1 MKFFTSKIQFKF
13 ILILLLFISL
23 AQSQTG
29 KISGFVYSSKTGE
42 PLPGTNVILQKTF
55 LGAATDLDGLFNIES
70 VPPGSYTIEV
80 LLIGYQ
86 SEKKEIR
93 VLSGEHKKVNFYLQ
107 EKALKSPEI
116 EVTGAKRAIRKIDSP
131 VSISAINSEQIKFRN
146 PSSVEDLLPYE
157 PGVQIVDRQINIR
170 GSSGY
175 SRGAGSRVI
184 ILVDGSPAISYDN
197 GVIYW
202 EALPIH
208 NIERIEIL
216 KGPGSALYGSNAIGG
231 VLNIIT
237 KKISPRSMTNI
248 LLNGGIY
255 SKPSDKKKIW
265 TDKTMF
271 SNDWRISH
279 ERHFGKIGILAGY
292 GQSNST
298 RYYQNGYYR
307 RSIWDAKIE
316 YPKSHNQIITSRLYY
331 IHDRHGSFTQ
341 WKSAAQPFH
350 TPENTLND
358 HIYSDKFQWSSTY
371 THIVSPKQSRTSRLN
386 YFYTAFQN
394 DMHNNDTYSKSH
406 TYSFEWQVDI
416 RPCVSHYITC
426 GSEVK
431 SNKVLADIWDNH
443 YGSDAAL
450 YFQDEWNILHNMNLT
465 SGLRFDLHKTDNM
478 KIESQLNPK
487 FGISIHPRKNLS
499 LRTSMGWAYRAP
511 AIAEMFTESQQYI
524 FEVKPNPS
532 LKSEKSISLEV
543 GLFWQTSSIS
553 FDMAIFS
560 SYYNRLIEP
569 VQDPADNKIHFMNI
583 TEARIQG
590 VEVSFNWKLPFI
602 PLENRL
608 AYTYLDPRDLT
619 AGKVL
624 SYRHEKSLVI
634 SEQFAI
640 TKYMTC
646 GIDYRYLSKMRR
658 VQLFDENPKTGADQ
672 IVPIHL
678 FSGFVQLAVN
688 KSLSATLSA
697 ENLFQYYYI
706 VVERNMGPVRY
717 IKLNLNYSF

>member
-1 MKFFTSKIQFKF
+1 MKSLTYKVQF
-13 ILILLLFISL
+13 ILLVILFLFISS
-23 AQSQTG
+23 AQGQTG

-55 LGAATDLDGLFNIES
+55 LGAATNLNGFFNIES
-70 VPPGSYTIEV
+70 VPSDSYTIEV

-86 SEKKEIR
+86 SEKKDIR
-93 VLSGEHKKVNFYLQ
+93 VLPGEHKKVNFYLQ

-116 EVTGAKRAIRKIDSP
+116 VITGAKRAIRKIDSP
-131 VSISAINSEQIKFRN
+131 VSISAISNEQINFRN

-202 EALPIH
+202 EAVPIH

-237 KKISPRSMTNI
+237 KKISSRNKTNI

-255 SKPSDKKKIW
+255 SKPGDKKKTW

-307 RSIWDAKIE
+307 RSILDAKIE
-316 YPKSHNQIITSRLYY
+316 YPKNYNQIITSRLYY
-331 IHDRHGSFTQ
+331 INDKHGSFTQ

-350 TPENTLND
+350 TPENTIND
-358 HIYSDKFQWSSTY
+358 QIYSDKFQWSSTY
-371 THIVSPKQSRTSRLN
+371 TYIVSPKQSRTYRLN

-394 DMHNNDTYSKSH
+394 DMLNNDTFSKSH
-406 TYSFEWQVDI
+406 IYSFEWQVDI
-416 RPCVSHYITC
+416 RPGVKHYITC
-426 GSEVK
+426 GSEIK
-431 SNKVLADIWDNH
+431 SNKILADIWGNH

-450 YFQDEWNILHNMNLT
+450 YFQDEWNILHNTDFT
-465 SGLRFDLHKTDNM
+465 SGLRFDLHKTDNV
-478 KIESQLNPK
+478 KIDSQLNPK
-487 FGISIHPRKNLS
+487 FGLSFRPRKNLS

-511 AIAEMFTESQQYI
+511 AIAEIFTETQQYI
-524 FEVKPNPS
+524 FEVKPNP
-532 LKSEKSISLEV
+532 LLQSEKSISGEV
-543 GLFWQTSSIS
+543 GIFWQTPSVS
-553 FDMAIFS
+553 FDIAIFS
-560 SYYNRLIEP
+560 SHYKRLIEP

-583 TEARIQG
+583 TEARIRG
-590 VEVSFNWKLPFI
+590 VEISLNWKLPFI
-602 PLENRL
+602 PLKNRF

-619 AGKVL
+619 AGKML
-624 SYRHEKSLVI
+624 SYRHERSLVI
-634 SEQFAI
+634 SEQFTI
-640 TKYMTC
+640 TKYLTC

-658 VQLFDENPKTGADQ
+658 VQLFNENPKTRGDQ
-672 IVPIHL
+672 RVPIHL
-678 FSGFVQLAVN
+678 FSGFIQLAVN
-688 KSLSATLSA
+688 KSLFATLSV
-697 ENLFQYYYI
+697 ENLFQYYYV

-717 IKLNLNYSF
+717 IKFNLNYSF

>member
-1 MKFFTSKIQFKF
+1 M
-13 ILILLLFISL
+13 ILFLFISS
-23 AQSQTG
+23 AQGQNG

-55 LGAATDLDGLFNIES
+55 LGAATNLDGFFNIES
-70 VPPGSYTIEV
+70 IPPDNYTIEV

-93 VLSGEHKKVNFYLQ
+93 LLPGEHKQVNFYLQ

-116 EVTGAKRAIRKIDSP
+116 IITGAKRAVRKIDSP
-131 VSISAINSEQIKFRN
+131 VSISAISSEQIKFRN

-157 PGVQIVDRQINIR
+157 AGVQIIDRQINIR

-202 EALPIH
+202 EAIPIH

-237 KKISPRSMTNI
+237 KKISARKKTNI

-255 SKPSDKKKIW
+255 SKPGDKKKIW
-265 TDKTMF
+265 TDRTMF

-279 ERHFGKIGILAGY
+279 ERHLGKIGILAGY
-292 GQSNST
+292 CQSNST

-316 YPKSHNQIITSRLYY
+316 YPKNRNKIITSRLYY
-331 IHDRHGSFTQ
+331 INDKHGSFTQ

-350 TPENTLND
+350 TPENTKKD
-358 HIYSDKFQWSSTY
+358 RIYSDKFQWSGIY
-371 THIVSPKQSRTSRLN
+371 THIISPKQFRTARLN

-394 DMHNNDTYSKSH
+394 DMHNNDTYSRSH

-416 RPCVSHYITC
+416 RPSINHYIIY
-426 GSEVK
+426 GSELK

-450 YFQDEWNILHNMNLT
+450 YFQDEWNILYNMNLT

-487 FGISIHPRKNLS
+487 LGILFHPNENLS
-499 LRTSMGWAYRAP
+499 LRSSIGWAYRAP
-511 AIAEMFTESQQYI
+511 AIAEMFTETQQFI

-532 LKSEKSISLEV
+532 LKSEKSISGEV
-543 GLFWQTSSIS
+543 GLFWQTLSVS

-560 SYYNRLIEP
+560 SHYNRLIEP
-569 VQDPADNKIHFMNI
+569 VQDPVDKKIHFMNI

-590 VEVSFNWKLPFI
+590 VEISFNWKLPFI
-602 PLENRL
+602 PLENKL

-619 AGKVL
+619 TGKVL
-624 SYRHEKSLVI
+624 SYRHERSLVI
-634 SEQFAI
+634 SEQFAF
-640 TKYMTC
+640 TKYLTC
-646 GIDYRYLSKMRR
+646 GLDYRYLSKMRR

-672 IVPIHL
+672 RIPIHL
-678 FSGFVQLAVN
+678 FSGFLQLAAN
-688 KSLSATLSA
+688 KSLSATLSV
-697 ENLFQYYYI
+697 ENLFQYYYV
-706 VVERNMGPVRY
+706 VVERNMGPVRLV
-717 IKLNLNYSF
+717 KLNLNYSF